1 MKQVDKINT
10 EQAIIQAA
18 EKIFLVKGYERTK
31 ATEIAREAG
40 VTHAMLH
47 YYFRT
52 KENLFDQVFRQK
64 LGLVAESL
72 CVVFQEDL
80 PFLERVRKG
89 VEAHFDLI
97 ASNQGLPRFILNE
110 IIGSTER
117 VEVCKRIILPTFGC
131 VMENLKEAIKQEV
144 DRGTIR
150 PIDPIDLILNIIS
163 LNVFVFLASPL
174 VNMFTELEA
183 KNYQA
188 FLEHRK
194 RMNVELILKGLEI

>member
-31 ATEIAREAG
+31 TTEIAREAG